1 MQQHLLKWMIWGCPH
16 FRKPPNGKWDVSLE
30 SLSCRCYTKVHLV
43 PYVLQR
49 MLPPSVGQKKTI
61 LQPQSPRCRTV
72 PEWTNVS
79 NFTSKS
85 QSSTISDFHWFWAS
99 QWITVPKKNYL
110 LLAISIHVSV
120 WVSVH
125 LSVRPS
131 IHASR
136 HFTTSVDSWNAI
148 DRLPIAAKRRKTL
161 ATRSLNQI
169 VSSTIWE
176 NNKTQVRK
184 AQHTAAA
191 MRLHVD
197 TRVEVCLLW
206 RRWPLPT
213 LGWNGSSLST
223 SKMKDYLMI
232 SKVSNFPEIDK

>member
-1 MQQHLLKWMIWGCPH
+1 MRCVSGKLIMSMLHKGSLGPICPAEDAPTLSRPEEDNPTAAAAQMQNCSRVNECVKLHL
-16 FRKPPNGKWDVSLE
+16 
-30 SLSCRCYTKVHLV
+30 KV
-43 PYVLQR
+43 
-49 MLPPSVGQKKTI
+49 
-61 LQPQSPRCRTV
+61 PQSL
-72 PEWTNVS
+72 
-79 NFTSKS
+79 TSTDS
-85 QSSTISDFHWFWAS
+85 EHHSPNT
-99 QWITVPKKNYL
+99 NYL
-110 LLAISIHVSV
+110 LLAISIHVFI

-161 ATRSLNQI
+161 ATHSLNQI
-169 VSSTIWE
+169 ASSTSQE

-206 RRWPLPT
+206 RRWPLPR
-213 LGWNGSSLST
+213 LG
-223 SKMKDYLMI
+223 
-232 SKVSNFPEIDK
+232 

>member
-1 MQQHLLKWMIWGCPH
+1 MCQT
-16 FRKPPNGKWDVSLE
+16 S
-30 SLSCRCYTKVHLV
+30 
-43 PYVLQR
+43 
-49 MLPPSVGQKKTI
+49 
-61 LQPQSPRCRTV
+61 PQSLKV
-72 PEWTNVS
+72 PQS
-79 NFTSKS
+79 LTSTDSEHHSES
-85 QSSTISDFHWFWAS
+85 QS
-99 QWITVPKKNYL
+99 PKKNYL